1 MKDITL
7 ILAAILA
14 TALVLG
20 CMGGENQ
27 TTTAGTSAPV
37 AIAGE
42 TKVLAVE
49 SPQGLVLTDSNGMT
63 LYAFLKDDSS
73 VSNCNG
79 QCASAWPPLTAK
91 GSLVAGDGVRGKLD
105 VMDRADGTKQ
115 VTYAHLPL
123 YHYAGDREP
132 GDIKGQGIDGL
143 WYAVSPEMGPL
154 MPAPPKAEK
163 SHENGFC

>member
-7 ILAAILA
+7 SLVAILA
-14 TALVLG
+14 TAIVLG
-20 CMGGENQ
+20 CMGNENQ
-27 TTTAGTSAPV
+27 TTTAGKSAPV

-42 TKVLAVE
+42 TKVITVK
-49 SPQGLVLTDSNGMT
+49 SPLGLILTDSNGMT

-73 VSNCNG
+73 VSNCNE
-79 QCASAWPPLTAK
+79 QCASTWPPLTAK
-91 GSLVAGDGVRGKLD
+91 DSLVAGEGVRGKLD

-123 YHYAGDREP
+123 YYYAGDREP

-143 WYAVSPEMGPL
+143 WYAVNPEMGPL
-154 MPAPPKAEK
+154 MPTPPKT
-163 SHENGFC
+163 